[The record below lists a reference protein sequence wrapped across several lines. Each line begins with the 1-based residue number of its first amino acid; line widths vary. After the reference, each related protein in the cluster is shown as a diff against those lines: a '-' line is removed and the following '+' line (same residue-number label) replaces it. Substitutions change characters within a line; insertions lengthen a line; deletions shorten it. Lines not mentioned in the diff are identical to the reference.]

1 MKKLKAR
8 RMKQTLDRLEEDYL
22 DPSEMADP
30 AASDPELA
38 RKLAEGYR
46 DPGEQGGNSTAC
58 RKIVFVKRNLPFF
71 GSLCT
76 CGEAMQVYKSSF
88 FFFFFSCL
96 FIGCTRGAQ
105 VTDGYSDSGILGH
118 YLVASLINSDFGQVG

>member
-1 MKKLKAR
+1 MVKKLKAR

-58 RKIVFVKRNLPFF
+58 IKIVDVK
-71 GSLCT
+71 
-76 CGEAMQVYKSSF
+76 K
-88 FFFFFSCL
+88 
-96 FIGCTRGAQ
+96 IGIFWQ
-105 VTDGYSDSGILGH
+105 ILGKFWAH
-118 YLVASLINSDFGQVG
+118 FWSTWSTWSTY